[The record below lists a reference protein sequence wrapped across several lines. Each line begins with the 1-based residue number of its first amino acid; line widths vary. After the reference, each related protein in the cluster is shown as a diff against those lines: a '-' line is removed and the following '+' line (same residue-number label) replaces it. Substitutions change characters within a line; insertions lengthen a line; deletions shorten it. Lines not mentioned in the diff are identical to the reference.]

1 MNTTQTLDALR
12 DRVKQLHK
20 TKQIVHVSISNSH
33 PKVVLVD
40 LPVHIQYA
48 SSQVFW
54 IEREDKRPLFCNS
67 FQYADL
73 LTHRIELKELMEEA

>member
-1 MNTTQTLDALR
+1 MNSTQTLDVLR
-12 DRVKQLHK
+12 DRIKQLHQ
-20 TKQIVHVSISNSH
+20 TKQVVHVSISNSH

-40 LPVHIQYA
+40 VPVHIQYA

-54 IEREDKRPLFCNS
+54 IEREDKKQLFCNS

-73 LTHRIELKELMEEA
+73 LTHRIEIRELEL

>member
-1 MNTTQTLDALR
+1 MGSMQQLDLLR
-12 DRVKQLHK
+12 EKIKQMQQN
-20 TKQIVHVSISNSH
+20 KQIIHVSISNSH

-40 LPVHIQYA
+40 VPVHIQFA

-54 IEREDKRPLFCNS
+54 IEREDKKHLFCNS

-73 LTHRIELKELMEEA
+73 LTHRIEIKELTEG